1 MIGNAGHE
9 VPKFMPKSRAAL
21 ARQEADRVHRLP
33 DQPKVGFKQCASYV
47 TVNKSHG
54 RALFYWFFEATDKLD
69 EKPVLLWLNGGP
81 GCSSI
86 GYETAELGPFFPQNH
101 QPKLK
106 LNPYSWNKGN
116 QLKRV
121 KEELRSIAKA
131 DRKGLQ
137 ELEKLQVELEDI
149 QSAILHGQ
157 VDEKI
162 IKAEREKTK

>member
-1 MIGNAGHE
+1 MKKILN
-9 VPKFMPKSRAAL
+9 RAAL

-106 LNPYSWNKGN
+106 LNPYSWNKDLRG
-116 QLKRV
+116 LKKSCV
-121 KEELRSIAKA
+121 VLQKLIEKDSKNLRSYRLSSRIFSPQSYMDKWT
-131 DRKGLQ
+131 RKL
-137 ELEKLQVELEDI
+137 LKLKERKLSKVVFV
-149 QSAILHGQ
+149 SA
-157 VDEKI
+157 
-162 IKAEREKTK
+162 